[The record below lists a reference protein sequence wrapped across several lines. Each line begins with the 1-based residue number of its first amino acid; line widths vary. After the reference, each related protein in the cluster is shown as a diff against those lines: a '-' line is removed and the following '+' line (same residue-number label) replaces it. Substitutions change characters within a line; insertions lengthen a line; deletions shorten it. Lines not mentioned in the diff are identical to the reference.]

1 MKKLIIMRW
10 LPASG
15 KSTYAKTLVEQWY
28 KRLNKDL
35 LREMLDFWTWSKSN
49 EKLINSIEYDL
60 IQSLL
65 EEWYN
70 VVVDDT
76 NISYER
82 IILLESIWMWADAT
96 VEVKNM
102 ETSVE
107 ECIKRDK
114 NRTNSVWE
122 DVIRKLN
129 NQLNKK

>member
-1 MKKLIIMRW
+1 MRW
-10 LPASG
+10 LPASW

-35 LREMLDFWTWSKSN
+35 LREMLDFWIWSKSN
-49 EKLINSIEYDL
+49 EKIINSIEYDL

-82 IILLESIWMWADAT
+82 VLLLEAIWEWAWADIEIKT
-96 VEVKNM
+96 M
-102 ETSVE
+102 ETSLE
-107 ECIKRDK
+107 ECIERDK
-114 NRTNSVWE
+114 KRERPVWE
-122 DVIRKLN
+122 EVIIKFN

>member
-1 MKKLIIMRW
+1 MRW

-35 LREMLDFWTWSKSN
+35 LREMLDFSVWSKKN
-49 EKLINSIEYDL
+49 EQLVNSIEYDL
-60 IQSLL
+60 IQTIL

-76 NISYER
+76 NLSYER
-82 IILLESIWMWADAT
+82 VLLLESIWMWADAE
-96 VEVKNM
+96 VEVK
-102 ETSVE
+102 TIDTPVE

-114 NRTNSVWE
+114 NRQASVWE
-122 DVIRKLN
+122 EVIRKFN